1 MSVLK
6 DPLTHFLAAGLGL
19 FLLFQAVAPDDTGDA
34 DSSKI
39 VVDREALLTF
49 VQYRTKTF
57 EPTVA
62 AKRLEAMSEKELE
75 RIIDDYTREEALH
88 REALALGLDGEDY
101 VIRRRLV
108 QKLEFIAQG
117 LVDSGPGPSDDDVA
131 AFFEA
136 NKEDYFV
143 APSLTFTHVFFDA
156 EKRGWD
162 SAREQGAMTVE
173 LLNKASAPFADAPK
187 HGDRFL
193 YQLNYV
199 ERTLD
204 HVASHFGAPMAKAL
218 AELTPSTDL
227 WVGPFESPYGTHIVM
242 LTKNQPGRYPTLD
255 EVRSRVNED
264 ARRARAKERTEEAI
278 ARIVGSYDI
287 QITYQPPAGETGAQ

>member
-1 MSVLK
+1 MSLLK
-6 DPLTHFLAAGLGL
+6 DPLTHFLVAGLGL
-19 FLLFQAVAPDDTGDA
+19 FLLFQLFASDQAGES
-34 DSSKI
+34 DSSHI

-62 AKRLEAMSEKELE
+62 AKRLDAMSQEQLA
-75 RIIDDYTREEALH
+75 RIIEDYTREEALH

-117 LVDSGPGPSDDDVA
+117 LVESGPGPTDEEVA

-136 NKEDYFV
+136 NKDDYFV

-156 EKRGWD
+156 ERRGWD
-162 SAREQGAMTVE
+162 AAREQAALTVE
-173 LLNKASAPFADAPK
+173 LLNQASAPFSDAPK

-204 HVASHFGAPMAKAL
+204 HVASHFGAPMGEAL
-218 AELTPSTDL
+218 SGLTPSAEI
-227 WVGPFESPYGTHIVM
+227 WRGPFESPFGVHVVM
-242 LTKNQPGRYPTLD
+242 LTKNQPGRVPSLD
-255 EVRSRVNED
+255 EVRGRLEED
-264 ARRARAKERTEEAI
+264 TRRARAKDRTEEAI
-278 ARIVGSYDI
+278 ARIVDSYDI
-287 QITYQPPAGETGAQ
+287 QVTFRPTPAETAAK

>member
-1 MSVLK
+1 MSLIK

-19 FLLFQAVAPDDTGDA
+19 FLLFQVFGPEPSGET
-34 DSSKI
+34 DSARI

-57 EPTVA
+57 QPTVA
-62 AKRLEAMSEKELE
+62 AKRLDAMSPEELA
-75 RIIDDYTREEALH
+75 RIIEDYTREEALH

-117 LVDSGPGPSDDDVA
+117 LVDSGPPPTDEDVA

-136 NKEDYFV
+136 NKDDYFV

-156 EKRGWD
+156 EKRGWEA
-162 SAREQGAMTVE
+162 AREQGAMTAE
-173 LLNKASAPFADAPK
+173 LLNKTAAPFADAPK

-204 HVASHFGAPMAKAL
+204 HVASHFGAPMA
-218 AELTPSTDL
+218 ESLTSLSPNPEEWS
-227 WVGPFESPYGTHIVM
+227 GPFESPFGTHVVM
-242 LTKNQPGRYPTLD
+242 LTKNAPGRYPVLD
-255 EVRSRVNED
+255 EVRGRAAD
-264 ARRARAKERTEEAI
+264 DTRRARAKDRTEEAI
-278 ARIVGSYDI
+278 ERIVGSYDV
-287 QITYQPPAGETGAQ
+287 QITYTPAAAGE

>member
-1 MSVLK
+1 MSLLK

-19 FLLFQAVAPDDTGDA
+19 FLLFQLFGADQGEE
-34 DSSKI
+34 DSSRI

-62 AKRLEAMSEKELE
+62 AKRLDAMSQEQLD
-75 RIIDDYTREEALH
+75 RIIEDYTREEALH

-117 LVDSGPGPSDDDVA
+117 LVDAGPGPTDADVA

-162 SAREQGAMTVE
+162 GAREQGALTVE
-173 LLNKASAPFADAPK
+173 LLNQAAAPFSDAPK

-204 HVASHFGAPMAKAL
+204 HVASHFGAPMAQAL
-218 AELTPSTDL
+218 AELTPGAERWS
-227 WVGPFESPYGTHIVM
+227 GPYESPYGTHVVM
-242 LTKNQPGRYPTLD
+242 LTKNQPGRYPTMD
-255 EVRSRVNED
+255 EVRGRLEED
-264 ARRARAKERTEEAI
+264 TRRARAKERTEEAI

-287 QITYQPPAGETGAQ
+287 DVTYQPAAAETVAE